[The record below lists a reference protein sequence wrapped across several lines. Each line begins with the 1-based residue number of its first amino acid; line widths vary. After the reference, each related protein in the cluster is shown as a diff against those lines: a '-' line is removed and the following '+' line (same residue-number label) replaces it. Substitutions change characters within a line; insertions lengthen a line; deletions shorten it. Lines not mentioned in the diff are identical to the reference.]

1 MTIDKERER
10 AKYKAYNDTHK
21 EQRKAHYQANK
32 ERISQRKKAY
42 NETNKEKARQR
53 HKAWYEAN
61 KEQVKQQRKAHY
73 QANKE
78 QVKQQSRAYRQTNR
92 EKVGRA
98 SDMIEEQ
105 EFIKLYKQWYN
116 PIHRYIQ
123 SRGLSPEISEELTQD
138 VFMAVWKYLDTLN
151 TQYNVKNWLY
161 TIAHNKVIDYHRG
174 KAWKNDTCLPI
185 SEDGHFAIGPD

>member
-1 MTIDKERER
+1 
-10 AKYKAYNDTHK
+10 
-21 EQRKAHYQANK
+21 
-32 ERISQRKKAY
+32 
-42 NETNKEKARQR
+42 
-53 HKAWYEAN
+53 
-61 KEQVKQQRKAHY
+61 
-73 QANKE
+73 
-78 QVKQQSRAYRQTNR
+78 
-92 EKVGRA
+92 
-98 SDMIEEQ
+98 MIEEQ

-185 SEDGHFAIGPD
+185 SEDGHFAIGPDEMYDVIEPVHIALASMSERERNILVQTSLFGYSQRGLARTYKVTTRTIRNNLASARSAFKSAYREEVAS

>member
-61 KEQVKQQRKAHY
+61 KEQVKQQ
-73 QANKE
+73 
-78 QVKQQSRAYRQTNR
+78 SRAYRQTNR
-92 EKVGRA
+92 EKVNAYQHNNLERFRERRREWDKNHPEVKRAYWITHNYNITIDEWNGLYERQKGLCAICSEVLIIGRKTVV
-98 SDMIEEQ
+98 D
-105 EFIKLYKQWYN
+105 
-116 PIHRYIQ
+116 HCH
-123 SRGLSPEISEELTQD
+123 
-138 VFMAVWKYLDTLN
+138 DT
-151 TQYNVKNWLY
+151 
-161 TIAHNKVIDYHRG
+161 NKVRG
-174 KAWKNDTCLPI
+174 ILCRKCNTGIGMLSDNPDTVLRAYEYLAK
-185 SEDGHFAIGPD
+185 SREGVSHD